1 MDGKFTV
8 SPFPHIRSSVTTS
21 KIMLNVLLALVPTII
36 ASVII
41 FGYRSLI
48 VVLFSMLSAAVFE
61 FLWQFLLKKES
72 SIGDFSALV
81 TGMLIA
87 LNLPVSVPL
96 WAVFIGNGFAI
107 IIVKQLFGGIG
118 HNFMNPAMAARVFL
132 MVSWA
137 KPMTKW
143 TAPLTGMADATA
155 AATSAATSAATAD
168 AVSSATVLTGKLNI
182 GLLDAFLGNMPGCIG
197 EVSALALLIGGIYL
211 IATRTIKPWIPL
223 AFIGTVFILTAIAGE
238 NPLMQILS
246 GGLFLGAFFM
256 ATDYVTSPVTAWGQ
270 IIMGIGCG
278 IITVIIR
285 LYSNSYPEGVS
296 FAILLMNAATPL
308 IDKATVPKIYGEV
321 RHG

>member
-1 MDGKFTV
+1 MDKKFTV
-8 SPFPHIRSSVTTS
+8 SSSPHIRNTITTN
-21 KIMLNVLLALVPTII
+21 KLMLNVLIALLPTII
-36 ASVII
+36 ASAII
-41 FGYRSLI
+41 FGYKSLI
-48 VVLFSMLSAAVFE
+48 IVLFSMISAAVFE

-72 SIGDFSALV
+72 SLGDFSALV
-81 TGMLIA
+81 TGMLIG
-87 LNLPVSVPL
+87 LNMPVSVPL

-107 IIVKQLFGGIG
+107 IIVKQLFGGLG

-132 MVSWA
+132 TSSWA
-137 KPMTKW
+137 KHMTTW

-155 AATSAATSAATAD
+155 AATSSATVSD

-223 AFIGTVFILTAIAGE
+223 AFIGTVFIFTAIAGE

-308 IDKATVPKIYGEV
+308 IDKATIPKIYGEV

>member
-1 MDGKFTV
+1 MDKKFTV
-8 SPFPHIRSSVTTS
+8 SSSPHIRNTITTN
-21 KIMLNVLLALVPTII
+21 KLMINVLIALIPTII
-36 ASVII
+36 ASAII
-41 FGYRSLI
+41 FGYKSLI
-48 VVLFSMLSAAVFE
+48 IVLFSMISAAVFE

-72 SIGDFSALV
+72 SLGDFSALV
-81 TGMLIA
+81 TGMLIG
-87 LNLPVSVPL
+87 LNMPVSIPL

-107 IIVKQLFGGIG
+107 IIVKQLFGGLG
-118 HNFMNPAMAARVFL
+118 HNFMNPAIAARVFL
-132 MVSWA
+132 TASWA
-137 KPMTKW
+137 KHMTTW

-155 AATSAATSAATAD
+155 AATVSD
-168 AVSSATVLTGKLNI
+168 AVSSATVLTGKLDI

-223 AFIGTVFILTAIAGE
+223 AFIGTVFIFTAIAGE

-308 IDKATVPKIYGEV
+308 IDKATIPKIYGEV